1 MPLFRRAVSPPQ
13 PAAPAVATEPSLQT
27 IFEAFPQPAGVLEMG
42 CRFVAS
48 NAMLDDLLHGRTVG
62 RTVLQATRSDELND
76 AAARALGGWAERREL
91 TLPAEGKTVQ
101 AVASPLPHGRAL
113 LVLRDLTASKR
124 AETVRRDFIANA
136 SHELRTPV
144 AALKGAAE
152 TLLELPLD
160 ADAKSF
166 VHIVSRH
173 AERLARLTQDL
184 LDLSRLETG
193 QFRPAP
199 EAIELD
205 SFVEGVLELFADKPV
220 PVGADIPPGLR
231 ARADRR
237 ALEQVLVNLLD
248 NAVKHTPPGGRVTVL
263 ADDVGGAVEI
273 SVLDTGPG
281 IEERHRDRIFERFYR
296 ADSGRARDSG
306 GTGLGLAIVKHLA
319 QAQGGTVGV
328 QSGRGGSRFWVRLPS
343 SSSFPVVT
351 GPSQDAPYNKR
362 P

>member
-27 IFEAFPQPAGVLEMG
+27 ILEAFPQPAGVLEMG

-144 AALKGAAE
+144 AAIAGAAE
-152 TLLELPLD
+152 TLLGMQASEE
-160 ADAKSF
+160 AKPF
-166 VHIVSRH
+166 LEMIARQV
-173 AERLARLTQDL
+173 ARLGRLTSDL
-184 LDLSRLETG
+184 LDLSRLESG
-193 QFRPAP
+193 QWP
-199 EAIELD
+199 IELGTY
-205 SFVEGVLELFADKPV
+205 EIAPTCAGALELVRERAKVKNIILGMDVAPDLCVRAD
-220 PVGADIPPGLR
+220 LR
-231 ARADRR
+231 AV
-237 ALEQVLVNLLD
+237 EQILVNLLD
-248 NAVKHTPPGGRVTVL
+248 NAIKYTPEGGRVTL
-263 ADDVGGAVEI
+263 LTDGAGTHVI
-273 SVLDTGPG
+273 VSVLDTGPG
-281 IEERHRDRIFERFYR
+281 IEPRHQQRIFERFYR
-296 ADSGRARDSG
+296 ADGGRARADG
-306 GTGLGLAIVKHLA
+306 GSGLGLAIVKHLA
-319 QAQGGTVGV
+319 QAQGAEVGV
-328 QSGRGGSRFWVRLPS
+328 ESGRGGSRFWVRLPA
-343 SSSFPVVT
+343 T
-351 GPSQDAPYNKR
+351 
-362 P
+362 

>member
-1 MPLFRRAVSPPQ
+1 VALFWRRSPSQ
-13 PAAPAVATEPSLQT
+13 SSAAPDESTSVPRQAVLDAMPD
-27 IFEAFPQPAGVLEMG
+27 AAGVLQQG
-42 CRFVAS
+42 HFVAA
-48 NAMLDDLLHGRTVG
+48 NGAMEQLFGAGRVLG
-62 RTVLQATRSDELND
+62 RSVLETTRSKELAD
-76 AAARALGGWAERREL
+76 AVESGPFDQEFQLPALQRLVLARARP
-91 TLPAEGKTVQ
+91 LPAECC
-101 AVASPLPHGRAL
+101 L
-113 LVLRDLTASKR
+113 LLLRDLTDAKR
-124 AETVRRDFIANA
+124 LEGMRRDFIANA

-152 TLLELPLD
+152 TLLGLPLD

-173 AERLARLTQDL
+173 AERLARLTQYL